1 MLLLFNEFPKVFTID
16 VTAIRTEVASV
27 NIRPIPRMRLSST
40 IVVLASIYV
49 DLGVINKAFKTAS
62 IASVFNTRLSHGLVY
77 SKI

>member
-1 MLLLFNEFPKVFTID
+1 MLLLFDKLPKVFTID
-16 VTAIRTEVASV
+16 VTTIRTEIASM

-40 IVVLASIYV
+40 IVVLSSVYV
-49 DLGVINKAFKTAS
+49 DLGVINKTFETAS